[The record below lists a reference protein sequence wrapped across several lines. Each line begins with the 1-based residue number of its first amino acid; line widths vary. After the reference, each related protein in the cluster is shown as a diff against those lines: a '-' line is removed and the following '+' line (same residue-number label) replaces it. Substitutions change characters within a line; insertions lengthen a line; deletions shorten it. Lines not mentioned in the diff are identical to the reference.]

1 MAGSANV
8 NDSIAEYFKT
18 IHETL
23 IWPALASKD
32 GKKPGPRPDS
42 MITFFELLGTAYA
55 KAVLVYNPK
64 ASCAC
69 DCKTNSDCNQNEV
82 CIEGKCTPVNAML
95 DSLGRPC
102 ETNNDC
108 EQNEYC
114 HPDFKVC
121 VKIPD
126 IFPGLVERPPV
137 YDAELREGLEAYYGR
152 VHFELLKGIATDMR
166 KLPRVRTILMEL
178 YRDCA
183 RVSGRKLS
191 ECDAPSDCPDGFVC
205 VNGYCVPIPFRI
217 VFQPSQFRAPWK

>member
-8 NDSIAEYFKT
+8 SELIAEYFKT
-18 IHETL
+18 IHDTL

-64 ASCAC
+64 APCGC
-69 DCKTNSDCNQNEV
+69 GCTTNSDCNQDELCV
-82 CIEGKCTPVNAML
+82 EGKCTSVKMMS
-95 DSLGRPC
+95 SLGRPC
-102 ETNNDC
+102 ETNGDC

-114 HPDFKVC
+114 HPEFKVC

-126 IFPGLVERPPV
+126 TDVAPVTLPPT
-137 YDAELREGLEAYYGR
+137 YGADLRDSLETYYGR
-152 VHFELLKGIATDMR
+152 VHYELLKGVTVDVR
-166 KLPRVRTILMEL
+166 KLPKIRTILMEL
-178 YRDCA
+178 YVDCA

-191 ECDAPSDCPDGFVC
+191 PCDAPADCPDGFVC
-205 VNGYCVPIPFRI
+205 TRGYCVPIPFRI
-217 VFQPSQFRAPWK
+217 VFHPSQFRAPWK

>member
-8 NDSIAEYFKT
+8 IEAIAEYFKT
-18 IHETL
+18 IHDTL
-23 IWPALASKD
+23 IWPTLAPE
-32 GKKPGPRPDS
+32 GRKPARKPDS

-55 KAVLVYNPK
+55 KAVILYNPK
-64 ASCAC
+64 AVCGG
-69 DCKTNSDCNQNEV
+69 DCKTSSDCNQNEV
-82 CIEGKCTPVNAML
+82 CIEGNCTPVMM

-126 IFPGLVERPPV
+126 ITPGLVARPPV
-137 YDAELREGLEAYYGR
+137 YGAELREGLEAYYGR
-152 VHFELLKGIATDMR
+152 VHFELIKGLTDMR
-166 KLPRVRTILMEL
+166 RLPRVRTILMEL
-178 YRDCA
+178 YADCA

-191 ECDAPSDCPDGFVC
+191 TCDAPADCPDGFVC